1 MKKHTDWI
9 KEMSW
14 TEFRDR
20 KATCDTVII
29 PGGAIEVYGPHLPLG
44 TDSLVSWKMC
54 ELLAERTGAMIG
66 PTIEAGESDVLFNFP
81 GTVRIRPHTYE
92 LVMRDIIESMI
103 KWGFKNFLFLNMHAG
118 NVPIITQLCREYQ
131 RSAGIKCAQIDWWR
145 FTQPN
150 TKDICE
156 YSGWMAHGHAS
167 ECGTSLMLYLWP
179 ELVDETKFDCVKL
192 DPKFSRYPDIITYDP
207 FENKTSSGIL
217 GDATAASR
225 EKGEKIVNA
234 CLDRMEQF
242 MKEYFTE

>member
-150 TKDICE
+150 TRDICE

-167 ECGTSLMLYLWP
+167 ECGTSLMLYCGRSWWMRP
-179 ELVDETKFDCVKL
+179 SSTASSWI
-192 DPKFSRYPDIITYDP
+192 PSSAAIR
-207 FENKTSSGIL
+207 TSSP
-217 GDATAASR
+217 TTPSRTRPPAASWAMPPPPAGR
-225 EKGEKIVNA
+225 KARRSSTPAWTGWSSS
-234 CLDRMEQF
+234 
-242 MKEYFTE
+242 